1 MDIQKTELQA
11 INQELRKQ
19 LEQSKEEANL
29 LEIRLDKII
38 LSE

>member
-19 LEQSKEEANL
+19 LEQSKEEANI
-29 LEIRLDKII
+29 LEVRLDKII